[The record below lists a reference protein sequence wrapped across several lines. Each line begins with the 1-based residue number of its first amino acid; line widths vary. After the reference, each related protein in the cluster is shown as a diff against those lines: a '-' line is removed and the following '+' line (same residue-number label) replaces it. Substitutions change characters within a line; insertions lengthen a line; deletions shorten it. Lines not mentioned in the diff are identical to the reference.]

1 MNRSLLFVALALLL
15 WGVGEGM
22 FFNFVPIY
30 LDRQFMLSKYEIG
43 LVLGAFGFSMAI
55 THIPAGRLADRIGRR
70 PLLVAA
76 WILGL
81 MSTCIMGL
89 ALALPLFLIGLFGY
103 GLTAFVASPLS
114 SYVTAARGNWPIGT
128 VLSLTTATFGMG
140 MALGPITGG
149 WIGDN
154 YGMRM
159 SFFVAA
165 LMFVLSTIFVFFIER
180 QPVDHHD
187 PESPPPNLRSN
198 QRFMILMGVIA
209 FAIFAMYLAQ
219 PLTPNFLEG
228 VRGLSLSETGI
239 IFTVGA
245 LGNSIMAILLS
256 RVPPRRGFLIAQ
268 ALVILFALSIWKG
281 TSLPIYVL
289 GYFLLG
295 GFRAGRPMAL
305 AQARELVHDS
315 KMGVTYGIMET
326 ISAVIFILTPPL
338 VGLLFESDPMI
349 VYPLSIVL
357 IAISIAVSY
366 FFSPRRVQSAPAIVS
381 EASTQDSGGEDA
393 ASSVK

>member
-1 MNRSLLFVALALLL
+1 LNRSLLFVAVALLL
-15 WGVGEGM
+15 WGFGEGM

-30 LDRQFMLSKYEIG
+30 LDRQFLLSESQIG
-43 LVLGAFGFSMAI
+43 LVLGAFGLSMAI
-55 THIPAGRLADRIGRR
+55 THIPAGRLSDRIGRR
-70 PLLVAA
+70 PLLIAA

-81 MSTCIMGL
+81 ISTLVMGV
-89 ALALPLFLIGLFGY
+89 AVALPLFLLGLFGY
-103 GLTAFVASPLS
+103 GLTAFVSSPLS
-114 SYVTAARGNWPIGT
+114 SYVTAARGSWPIGM
-128 VLSLTTATFGMG
+128 VLSLTTATFGLG
-140 MALGPITGG
+140 MALGPVTGG

-165 LMFVLSTIFVFFIER
+165 AMFVLSNIFIFFIQR
-180 QPVDHHD
+180 QPIDYHD
-187 PESPPPNLRSN
+187 PEAPPPNLRSN
-198 QRFMILMGVIA
+198 QRFIVFMGVLA

-228 VRGLSLSETGI
+228 VRGLSLSQTGI
-239 IFTVGA
+239 IFTAGA

-256 RVPPRRGFLIAQ
+256 RVPPRRGFLLAQ
-268 ALVILFALSIWKG
+268 ALVILFALAIWRG

-315 KMGVTYGIMET
+315 QMGVTYGIMET

-338 VGLLFESDPMI
+338 AGILFERDPMI
-349 VYPLSIVL
+349 VYPLSIGL
-357 IAISIAVSY
+357 IVASIGISY
-366 FFSPRRVQSAPAIVS
+366 FFSPRKVS
-381 EASTQDSGGEDA
+381 HA
-393 ASSVK
+393 